1 MALDIRDKRASAI
14 VIDKPYTVLLPLPDG
29 SVDQPD
35 RQQLIW
41 TYSGI
46 FAGVIAIVAI
56 VLRQFRER
64 WS

>member
-1 MALDIRDKRASAI
+1 MDTRNKRASAI
-14 VIDKPYTVLLPLPDG
+14 AINRPYLILLPFPDG

-35 RQQLIW
+35 RQQLGFA
-41 TYSGI
+41 YSGI
-46 FAGVIAIVAI
+46 FAGVISIIAI